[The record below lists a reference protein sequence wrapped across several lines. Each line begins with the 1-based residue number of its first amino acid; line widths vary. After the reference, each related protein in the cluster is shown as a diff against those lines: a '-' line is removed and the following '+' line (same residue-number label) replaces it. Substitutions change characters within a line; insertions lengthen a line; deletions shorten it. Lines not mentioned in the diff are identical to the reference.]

1 MPTSSI
7 PVLAYGLMAVAAIMF
22 AFTGWRLTALSRISD
37 DRIGLGRSLRRV
49 APAAMAFF
57 CIAYGAFKLTDKAED
72 VGLTCV
78 AFAAVL
84 LIAAATATA
93 WDLLIRVA
101 ASRRTEPR

>member
-1 MPTSSI
+1 
-7 PVLAYGLMAVAAIMF
+7 
-22 AFTGWRLTALSRISD
+22 
-37 DRIGLGRSLRRV
+37 
-49 APAAMAFF
+49 MAFF